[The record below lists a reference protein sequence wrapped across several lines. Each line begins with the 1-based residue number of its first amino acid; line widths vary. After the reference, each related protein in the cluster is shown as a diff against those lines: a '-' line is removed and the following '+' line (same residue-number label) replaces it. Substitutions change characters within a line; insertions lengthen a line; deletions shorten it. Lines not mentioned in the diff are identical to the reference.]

1 MAVFTNPL
9 VNSYKRLQPG
19 YDAPTKIS
27 WQSQDRNAL
36 IRLPRRVR
44 EDPRIE
50 LRSPDAAS
58 NPYLVFALC
67 LAAGLEGIHQKR
79 MPGKEQED
87 SLPENLKEA
96 IWEAEQD
103 TWLGSVL
110 GEQFLQRYLEE
121 KKGEWKEYAKQVSNW
136 ERELYLYRY

>member
-1 MAVFTNPL
+1 M
-9 VNSYKRLQPG
+9 
-19 YDAPTKIS
+19 
-27 WQSQDRNAL
+27 
-36 IRLPRRVR
+36 
-44 EDPRIE
+44 
-50 LRSPDAAS
+50 
-58 NPYLVFALC
+58 
-67 LAAGLEGIHQKR
+67 
-79 MPGKEQED
+79 
-87 SLPENLKEA
+87 KEA

>member
-1 MAVFTNPL
+1 
-9 VNSYKRLQPG
+9 
-19 YDAPTKIS
+19 
-27 WQSQDRNAL
+27 
-36 IRLPRRVR
+36 
-44 EDPRIE
+44 
-50 LRSPDAAS
+50 
-58 NPYLVFALC
+58 
-67 LAAGLEGIHQKR
+67 